1 MKLSK
6 EESLTVL
13 ACLLGMIIM
22 TAEHNYGNSEEK
34 STILLLLIIPVLML
48 LYVRYLLK
56 KQKK

>member
-22 TAEHNYGNSEEK
+22 IAENRCSNKEEK
-34 STILLLLIIPVLML
+34 EFIFSLLIIPVLML
-48 LYVRYLLK
+48 LYVRYLFK
-56 KQKK
+56 KNKK